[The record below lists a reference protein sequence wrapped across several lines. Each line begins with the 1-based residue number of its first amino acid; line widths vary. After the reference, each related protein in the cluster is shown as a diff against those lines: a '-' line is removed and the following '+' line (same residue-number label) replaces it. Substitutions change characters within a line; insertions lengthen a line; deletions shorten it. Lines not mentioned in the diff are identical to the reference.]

1 VISLKV
7 GFAADKGVKSMRKSR
22 LLAATFLIVLAGC
35 KQASLAL
42 ARQETPI
49 TFVYSSQDYG
59 PERLAAK
66 EVRRYLYL
74 RTGKLLP
81 IVQYISSLDFDAG
94 LIVIAR
100 KDREVIKRF
109 QDKYTALASSITAL
123 KPQQYQI
130 KTLKSGNN
138 PLVLICGGD
147 EFGTL
152 YGAYRFIE
160 HFGVRFYLHG
170 DVIPDEKI
178 ALKLP
183 TLDEQ
188 GEPLFELRGIHP
200 FHDFPEG
207 PDWWNADDYKAVLA
221 QLPKLRMNFFGLHC
235 YPEGGVGPEPAVWI
249 GKPEDI
255 YLYGLVEFSPVDIY
269 TAGRVEFSSQS
280 RHFTTHNGTWGYKAK
295 DTSDYTFGADL
306 LFERDDY
313 GADYMEGMAPWPKT
327 AQDRN
332 ELFNRFGKVLNEAFG
347 FARGLGIKT
356 CIGTETPLTIPKM
369 VREQLKAEGQDPD
382 DPEVVRYVYEGMFQR
397 IKNTHPLDYYWLWTP
412 EGWTWG
418 GAKDEQVAVTEKDLL
433 LAVEAAKKVN
443 ASFTLATC
451 GWVLG
456 PPKDRAQFDNV
467 LPKEMPFSCINRQVG
482 FAPVEPSFARLKG
495 RPKWAI
501 PWMEDDPALII
512 PQLWAGRMRR
522 DAADALA
529 YGCTG
534 LMGIHWRTR
543 VLGPNVS
550 ALAHAGWEQKEW
562 NPDFGKKYEPP
573 DLKLTEGREGGNVA
587 AFPNS
592 PMADTEDDKLYQTVR
607 WDVSAY
613 RFKVPNGEYKVRLQ
627 FCEPHYNEAG
637 KRVFGVEIQGKRI
650 IDKLDVFAKVGKNKA
665 LDYTF
670 ADVKVTNGL
679 LDISFIKAVEFPCI
693 AAIVVAGESGI
704 RKINCGGPAYKD
716 YEADMPSSKPDG
728 RPRDLATDDFYTD
741 WALTQFGP
749 EAAEPMAKLF
759 AGLDGGPTALTQGQ
773 GNTNL
778 PRPSTWV
785 GGPGGINPDHRPWEQ
800 VSKEYKFVDELAKLR
815 PKVKGSGNLER
826 FEYWLNTFRYL
837 RAVARIN
844 CTWARFNE
852 TMKKVKD
859 EKKPRAKKQLALQSA
874 LPIRKEMVAQ
884 VADVH
889 RCLLAT
895 ITTTG
900 GMGNV
905 TNWQQHV
912 MPTLITQPGRE
923 LEKILGQQLPE
934 DAIPSKPYEGLP
946 RIIVPTVRGSLNT
959 GEDLKLKVIILAK
972 KQPEDAFLY
981 WRPIGTD
988 NYTMVALTHIA
999 RGVYSV
1005 TIPAREIKETDLEY
1019 HIKVN
1024 VDDKHSIYFPA
1035 AAPQIDQT
1043 VVVIQ

>member
-1 VISLKV
+1 
-7 GFAADKGVKSMRKSR
+7 MRKTC
-22 LLAATFLIVLAGC
+22 LLPAVFLVAIASCQKAKLAFA
-35 KQASLAL
+35 Q
-42 ARQETPI
+42 QEIPI
-49 TFVYSSQDYG
+49 TIMYSSQASAI
-59 PERLAAK
+59 ERLAAK
-66 EVRRYLYL
+66 EIRRYLYL

-81 IVQYISSLDFDAG
+81 IVQYVSSLDFDAG

-100 KDREVIKRF
+100 KDREVIERI
-109 QDKYTALASSITAL
+109 QDKYTGLASSITAL
-123 KPQQYQI
+123 KPQQYQV
-130 KTLKSGNN
+130 KTLKSGNK
-138 PLVLICGGD
+138 PTVLICGGD
-147 EFGTL
+147 KFGTL

-170 DVIPDEKI
+170 DVLPDEKI
-178 ALKLP
+178 SFKMP
-183 TLDEQ
+183 DLDEQ
-188 GEPLFELRGIHP
+188 GKPLFELRGIHP

-207 PDWWNADDYKAVLA
+207 PDWWSVDDYKAILA

-249 GKPEDI
+249 GKPGDI
-255 YLYGLVEFSPVDIY
+255 YPD
-269 TAGRVEFSSQS
+269 GRVKFSSQS
-280 RHFTTHNGTWGYKAK
+280 RHFTTHNGTWGYKSK

-313 GADYMEGMAPWPKT
+313 GADYMEDMAAWPKT

-347 FARGLGIKT
+347 FARELGIKT

-369 VREQLKAEGQDPD
+369 VKERLKAEGQNPD
-382 DPEVVRYVYEGMFQR
+382 DPAVVQNVYEGMFQR
-397 IKNTHPLDYYWLWTP
+397 IMKTHPLDYYWLWTP

-418 GAKDEQVAVTEKDLL
+418 GASDEQVAATEKDML
-433 LAVEAAKKVN
+433 LAVKAAKKVN
-443 ASFTLATC
+443 APFTLATC

-456 PPKDRAQFDNV
+456 PPKDRARFGNV

-501 PWMEDDPALII
+501 PWMEDDPAMII

-550 ALAHAGWEQKEW
+550 ALARAGWEEKDW

-573 DLKLTEGREGGNVA
+573 DPKLTEGREGGNVA

-592 PMADTEDDKLYQTVR
+592 PMADTERDRLYQTVR

-613 RFKVPNGEYKVRLQ
+613 RFKVPDGKYKVRLQ

-637 KRVFGVEIQGKRI
+637 KRVFGVEIQGKQVI
-650 IDKLDVFAKVGKNKA
+650 NKLDIFARVGKNRA

-670 ADVKVTNGL
+670 EDVKVTNGL
-679 LDISFIKAVEFPCI
+679 LDISFVKVVEFPCI
-693 AAIVVAGESGI
+693 AAIVVEGDSCV

-716 YEADMPSSKPDG
+716 YEADMPSSQPDG
-728 RPRDLATDDFYTD
+728 RPRDLPADDFYAD

-749 EAAEPMAKLF
+749 EAAGPIAKLF
-759 AGLDGGPTALTQGQ
+759 AGLDGGPAAVTQGQ

-785 GGPGGINPDHRPWEQ
+785 GGPGGINPDPRPWEQ
-800 VSKEYKFVDELAKLR
+800 VSKEYEFVDELVGLR
-815 PKVKGSGNLER
+815 PQVKGPGNLER
-826 FEYWLNTFRYL
+826 FDYWLNTFRYL
-837 RAVARIN
+837 RAVGRVN

-852 TMKKVKD
+852 AMKKVKD
-859 EKKPRAKKQLALQSA
+859 EKQADAKKQLALQSA
-874 LPIRKEMVAQ
+874 LPIRKELVAQ
-884 VADVH
+884 VADVN
-889 RCLLAT
+889 RYLLAT
-895 ITTTG
+895 ISTTG
-900 GMGNV
+900 GMGNL
-905 TNWQQHV
+905 TNWQQHL
-912 MPTLITQPGRE
+912 MSTLLTQPGKE
-923 LEKILGQQLPE
+923 LEKILGQELPE
-934 DAIPSKPYEGLP
+934 DAWPSKPYDGPP

-959 GEDLKLKVIILAK
+959 GEDLRLKVIILTQ
-972 KQPEDAFLY
+972 KQPKDAFLY
-981 WRPIGTD
+981 WQPLGTD
-988 NYTMVALTHIA
+988 NYTMVALKHIA

-1005 TIPAREIKETDLEY
+1005 KIPALEINETDLEY
-1019 HIKVN
+1019 HIKVSAG
-1024 VDDKHSIYFPA
+1024 DGHSIYFPA
-1035 AAPQIDQT
+1035 TAPQINQT

>member
-1 VISLKV
+1 
-7 GFAADKGVKSMRKSR
+7 MRKSF
-22 LLAATFLIVLAGC
+22 LLPATFLIVFAGC
-35 KQASLAL
+35 QRVRQAL
-42 ARQETPI
+42 AQQGSSLTI
-49 TFVYSSQDYG
+49 MCSSQTSG
-59 PERLAAK
+59 VERLAAK

-81 IVQYISSLDFDAG
+81 IVHYVSSLDFDAG
-94 LIVIAR
+94 LIVIAS
-100 KDREVIKRF
+100 KDREIIKRI
-109 QDKYTALASSITAL
+109 QDKNIGLASSITSL

-170 DVIPDEKI
+170 DVLPDKKI
-178 ALKLP
+178 SLQMP
-183 TLDEQ
+183 DLDEQ
-188 GEPLFELRGIHP
+188 GKPLFELRGIHP

-207 PDWWNADDYKAVLA
+207 PDWWGADGYKAVLT

-255 YLYGLVEFSPVDIY
+255 YFYGQFKFSPGDVY
-269 TAGRVEFSSQS
+269 PNERVKFSSQS

-313 GADYMEGMAPWPKT
+313 GADYMKGMAPWPKT
-327 AQDRN
+327 PQDRN
-332 ELFNRFGKVLNEAFG
+332 ELFERFGMVLNEAFS
-347 FARGLGIKT
+347 FARELGIKT

-369 VREQLKAEGQDPD
+369 VKEHLKAEGQNPGA
-382 DPEVVRYVYEGMFQR
+382 PTTVQNVYEGMFQR
-397 IKNTHPLDYYWLWTP
+397 IMKTHPLDYYWLWTP

-418 GAKDEQVAVTEKDLL
+418 GASDEQVTATEKDLL

-443 ASFTLATC
+443 APFTLATC

-456 PPKDRAQFDNV
+456 PPKDRAKFDNV

-482 FAPVEPSFARLKG
+482 FAPVEPSFVRLKG

-512 PQLWAGRMRR
+512 PQIWVGRMRR

-550 ALAHAGWEQKEW
+550 ALARAGWEQKDW

-573 DLKLTEGREGGNVA
+573 DPKLIEGREGGNVA

-592 PMADTEDDKLYQTVR
+592 PMADTEDDTLYQTVC

-613 RFKVPNGEYKVRLQ
+613 RFKVPNGKYKVRLQ

-637 KRVFGVEIQGKRI
+637 KRVFGVELQGKQV
-650 IDKLDVFAKVGKNKA
+650 IDKLDIFAKVGKNRA

-670 ADVKVTNGL
+670 EDIEVTNGL
-679 LDISFIKAVEFPCI
+679 LDISFVKTVEFPCI
-693 AAIVVAGESGI
+693 AAIVVEGESCI

-716 YEADMPSSKPDG
+716 YEADMPSSVPDG
-728 RPRDLATDDFYTD
+728 RPRDLAAEDFYAD

-749 EAAEPMAKLF
+749 EAAEPISKLF
-759 AGLDGGPTALTQGQ
+759 ARLDGGPAAVTQGQ

-785 GGPGGINPDHRPWEQ
+785 GGPGGINPDPRPWEQ
-800 VSKEYKFVDELAKLR
+800 VSKEYEFVDELAKLR
-815 PKVKGSGNLER
+815 SKIKGPGNLER
-826 FEYWLNTFRYL
+826 FDYWLNTFRYL
-837 RAVARIN
+837 RAVGRVN
-844 CTWARFNE
+844 CTWAQFNAA
-852 TMKKVKD
+852 MKKVKD
-859 EKKPRAKKQLALQSA
+859 QKQTSVQKQLALQTA
-874 LPIRKEMVAQ
+874 LPIRQELVAQ

-889 RCLLAT
+889 RYLLAT

-905 TNWQQHV
+905 TNWQQHL
-912 MPTLITQPGRE
+912 MPALLTQPGEELETILGRE
-923 LEKILGQQLPE
+923 LPA
-934 DAIPSKPYEGLP
+934 DARPSKPYDGPP
-946 RIIVPTVRGSLNT
+946 RIIVPIVRGSLNT
-959 GEDLKLKVIILAK
+959 GEDLRLKVIILARK
-972 KQPEDAFLY
+972 KPEDAFLY
-981 WRPIGTD
+981 YRPMGTD
-988 NYTMVALTHIA
+988 NYTMVSLTHIA
-999 RGVYSV
+999 RSVYSV
-1005 TIPAREIKETDLEY
+1005 TIPAREIKNNDLEY
-1019 HIKVN
+1019 HIKVT
-1024 VDDKHSIYFPA
+1024 VDDDHNIYFPA
-1035 AAPQIDQT
+1035 TAPQTDQT

>member
-1 VISLKV
+1 
-7 GFAADKGVKSMRKSR
+7 M
-22 LLAATFLIVLAGC
+22 
-35 KQASLAL
+35 
-42 ARQETPI
+42 
-49 TFVYSSQDYG
+49 YSSQASG

-66 EVRRYLYL
+66 EIRRYLYL
-74 RTGKLLP
+74 RTGKLIPLL
-81 IVQYISSLDFDAG
+81 QRDDKSSSANG
-94 LIVIAR
+94 LIIIGQ
-100 KDREVIKRF
+100 KDHRIIQNLLQKNP
-109 QDKYTALASSITAL
+109 TL
-123 KPQQYQI
+123 KTSVLSLKSQQYRI
-130 KTLKSGNN
+130 KTLKKMEK
-138 PLVLICGGD
+138 PVVLICGGD

-170 DVIPDEKI
+170 DVLPDNKI
-178 ALKLP
+178 SLQMP
-183 TLDEQ
+183 DLDEQ
-188 GEPLFELRGIHP
+188 GKPLFELRGIHP

-207 PDWWNADDYKAVLA
+207 PDWWNADDYKAILA

-235 YPEGGVGPEPAVWI
+235 YPEGGVGPEPGVWI
-249 GKPEDI
+249 GKPGDV
-255 YLYGLVEFSPVDIY
+255 YPD
-269 TAGRVEFSSQS
+269 GRVKFSSQS
-280 RHFTTHNGTWGYKAK
+280 RHFTTHSGTWGYKSE
-295 DTSDYTFGADL
+295 DTADYSFGSDL
-306 LFERDDY
+306 LFKRNNY
-313 GADYMEGMAPWPKT
+313 GPDYMKDMTPWPKT

-332 ELFNRFGKVLNEAFG
+332 EVFNRFGDVLNEAFG

-356 CIGTETPLTIPKM
+356 CIGTEAPLTIPKM
-369 VREQLKAEGQDPD
+369 VKEHLKAEGINPD
-382 DPEVVRYVYEGMFQR
+382 DPKVIQHIYEGMFQR
-397 IKNTHPLDYYWLWTP
+397 IKNAHPLDYYWLWTP

-418 GAKDEQVAVTEKDLL
+418 GAKDEQVAATENDLL
-433 LAVEAAKKVN
+433 LAFAAAKKVN
-443 ASFTLATC
+443 APFSLATC

-482 FAPVEPSFARLKG
+482 FEPVEPSFARLKG

-543 VLGPNVS
+543 ILGPNVS
-550 ALAHAGWEQKEW
+550 ALARAGWEQRDW

-573 DLKLTEGREGGNVA
+573 KPKLTEGREGGNVA

-592 PMADTEDDKLYQTVR
+592 PMADTEGDTLYQTVR

-637 KRVFGVEIQGKRI
+637 KRVFGVELQGKQV
-650 IDKLDVFAKVGKNKA
+650 IDKLDIFARVGRNKA

-670 ADVKVTNGL
+670 EDVKVTNGL
-679 LDISFIKAVEFPCI
+679 LDISFVKAVEFPCI
-693 AAIVVAGESGI
+693 AAIVVEGESCI
-704 RKINCGGPAYKD
+704 RKINCGGPVYKD
-716 YEADMPSSKPDG
+716 YEADLPSSKPDG
-728 RPRDLATDDFYTD
+728 RPRDLATDDFYAD

-749 EAAEPMAKLF
+749 EAAEPIAKLF
-759 AGLDGGPTALTQGQ
+759 ASLDGGPSAVTQGQ

-785 GGPGGINPDHRPWEQ
+785 GGPGGINPDPRPWEQ
-800 VSKEYKFVDELAKLR
+800 VNKEYEFIDGLAKLR
-815 PKVKGSGNLER
+815 PQVKGPGNLER
-826 FEYWLNTFRYL
+826 FDYWLNTFRYL
-837 RAVARIN
+837 RAVGRVN
-844 CTWARFNE
+844 CAWARFNE
-852 TMKKVKD
+852 AMKKVKD
-859 EKKPRAKKQLALQSA
+859 EKQVDAKKQLALQTV
-874 LPIRKEMVAQ
+874 LPIRKELVAQ

-889 RCLLAT
+889 RYLLAT

-905 TNWQQHV
+905 TNWQQHL
-912 MPTLITQPGRE
+912 MPTLLTQPGRE
-923 LEKILGQQLPE
+923 LEKILGQELPE
-934 DAIPSKPYEGLP
+934 DAEPSDKYGGPP
-946 RIIVPTVRGSLNT
+946 RIIVPTVRSSLAT
-959 GEDLKLKVIILAK
+959 GEDLRLKVIILTQ

-981 WRPIGTD
+981 WRPIGTE
-988 NYTMVALTHIA
+988 NYTMAALTHIA

-1005 TIPAREIKETDLEY
+1005 MIPAGQIEKSDLEY
-1019 HIKVN
+1019 HIKVVFDN
-1024 VDDKHSIYFPA
+1024 DHSIYFPA
-1035 AAPQIDQT
+1035 AAPQMNQT
-1043 VVVIQ
+1043 VVIVQ